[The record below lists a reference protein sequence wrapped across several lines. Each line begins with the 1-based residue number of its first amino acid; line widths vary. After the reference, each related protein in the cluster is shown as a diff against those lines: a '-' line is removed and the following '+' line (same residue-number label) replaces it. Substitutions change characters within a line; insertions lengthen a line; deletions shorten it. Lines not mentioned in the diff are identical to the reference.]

1 MNTRGFTLVEMI
13 VASTIVVGIMGTT
26 VLCMTSGTRSEKVV
40 TMRSGV
46 LQTARVALDRI
57 AADLRLAVP
66 LHPDGAFVGIDRV
79 IEEVEMEADNVD
91 FATRNYRPV
100 RPGEGDVCETSYFV
114 SRDPQ
119 TGEWC
124 LYRRRDPSPD
134 HRPFEGGV
142 RERIARGV
150 RGFRLEYTDGVL
162 WENSWGRDP
171 RERDMPTN
179 ALDVGPIAPLPDAVR
194 ISIALA
200 PPLDPRR
207 PPDPDADVLV
217 FQRVVRLQFAERYRN
232 AGLGGEVGDIA
243 NTPSG
248 DGASPGAPDGASNG

>member
-1 MNTRGFTLVEMI
+1 MNARGFTLVEMI
-13 VASTIVVGIMGTT
+13 VATTIVVGIMGTT
-26 VLCMTSGTRSEKVV
+26 VACMTSGTKSEKIVSL
-40 TMRSGV
+40 RSGV
-46 LQTARVALDRI
+46 LQTARVALDRV

-66 LHPDGAFVGIDRV
+66 LHPDSAFVGIDRV
-79 IEEVEMEADNVD
+79 IEEVGMEADNVD
-91 FATRNYRPV
+91 FATRNYRP
-100 RPGEGDVCETSYFV
+100 RRIGEGDICEASYFV
-114 SRDPQ
+114 GRDQQ

-134 HRPFEGGV
+134 DRPFEGGV

-150 RGFRLEYTDGVL
+150 RGFRLEYSDGVL
-162 WENSWGRDP
+162 WENHWGRDP

-179 ALDVGPIAPLPDAVR
+179 AMDVGPIAPLPDAVR
-194 ISIALA
+194 ISIAIA

-207 PPDPDADVLV
+207 PPNPDVEPFV

-243 NTPSG
+243 NTPTSPSG
-248 DGASPGAPDGASNG
+248 DGTSNGAPNG